1 MSGGLDDSGNKGRY
15 AFKKSRSPAYRQ
27 FQVDRCGP
35 RRANLERRIREG
47 LQARPRAVHEAL
59 IYAIRAEFR
68 LNPRADRTLHPH
80 SIIGGPTNVRLGS
93 LADIRERIRD
103 VRFTPKSRHG

>member
-1 MSGGLDDSGNKGRY
+1 MSGGLNDSGNKERY

-80 SIIGGPTNVRLGS
+80 SIIGGPTNVRFCPRKQTCS
-93 LADIRERIRD
+93 AS
-103 VRFTPKSRHG
+103 KSMFAKCQ